1 MLHSEPESETGL
13 ILSQLMNVDVN
24 ISPLVAEV
32 LYDFEPNESDE
43 IGLIAGQTIVIL
55 EKGSF
60 TTIYKIYLKK
70 DESFG
75 YFTHPITLE
84 LLGFNYGGHRKC
96 YTGWRKKH
104 KFRTH

>member
-70 DESFG
+70 DLISTILRFG
-75 YFTHPITLE
+75 YCNLN
-84 LLGFNYGGHRKC
+84 LLFI
-96 YTGWRKKH
+96 
-104 KFRTH
+104 KF